1 MTFLTKKSTLK
12 FFGLRK
18 FFKISSY
25 ASDTVC
31 VGSITLC
38 ARHSLG
44 LRKFFKIRS
53 YALVYIINLHT
64 PKIRF
69 WMAKM
74 RGKWVSPNS
83 KFCLWNFKIPL
94 PTWKTS
100 LIFMRN
106 TLKPCGTFFWIPLG
120 MLTVTK
126 STLKF
131 FAKNFESGHFPN
143 SKKYSKKCSIGFE
156 GVFHEN

>member
-1 MTFLTKKSTLK
+1 MKFGLKFFTKKIKFKFKPFSMTFLTKKSTLK
-12 FFGLRK
+12 FFGKNFLGLRK

-38 ARHSLG
+38 ARHNLG

-69 WMAKM
+69 E
-74 RGKWVSPNS
+74 
-83 KFCLWNFKIPL
+83 
-94 PTWKTS
+94 
-100 LIFMRN
+100 
-106 TLKPCGTFFWIPLG
+106 
-120 MLTVTK
+120 
-126 STLKF
+126 
-131 FAKNFESGHFPN
+131 NFEWP
-143 SKKYSKKCSIGFE
+143 K
-156 GVFHEN
+156 

>member
-12 FFGLRK
+12 FFGKNFLGLRK

-53 YALVYIINLHT
+53 YALVYIINLHS

-69 WMAKM
+69 E
-74 RGKWVSPNS
+74 
-83 KFCLWNFKIPL
+83 
-94 PTWKTS
+94 
-100 LIFMRN
+100 
-106 TLKPCGTFFWIPLG
+106 
-120 MLTVTK
+120 
-126 STLKF
+126 
-131 FAKNFESGHFPN
+131 NFEWP
-143 SKKYSKKCSIGFE
+143 K
-156 GVFHEN
+156 